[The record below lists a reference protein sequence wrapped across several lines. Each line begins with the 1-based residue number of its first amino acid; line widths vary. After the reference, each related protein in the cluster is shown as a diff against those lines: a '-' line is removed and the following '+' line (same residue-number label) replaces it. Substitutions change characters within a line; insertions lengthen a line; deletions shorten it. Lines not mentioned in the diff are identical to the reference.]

1 MYTLPSHEPIVHVY
15 MNYVQCMAV
24 TCSLYVC
31 KGHMTSEE
39 ESTNEE
45 SACSLEEE
53 EEEGER
59 EESIFMLSTEFPARH
74 REVKGQDDAAG
85 QIERSPRILTREPR
99 QEEEVDYFE
108 EGGGEA
114 VKSKWSSKSH
124 TLGATA
130 VSRRVWGGADEKE
143 DSYDSPSPPGLPGT
157 TPPTGSRFMKSAR
170 RTHKYK
176 SGKKLSL
183 GHIPKLRYRDGFK
196 KRPCSMIALSAVTTK
211 EGEDGEGEE
220 RDGHERRNTVHD
232 ISVRRV
238 RRDGRA
244 RRVAE
249 VKGGRRRHG
258 GTTGSSGGGFHSP
271 HHSGGNGKS
280 LQKKKKKKSQ
290 RKITQDRD
298 DKKAEGA
305 PSPVPAPSSPPT
317 QSKRSRPPLV
327 PVQSVDIPDY
337 TPSLYSM
344 SSDSPPDYLTSSLQ
358 HSFLQ
363 LPSRSVSAGHTGEME
378 PHGAGRVYRS
388 YSDAHVSLPPGM
400 FGTNDKPRQQQ
411 QQLSV
416 RCLPERKQFFRNFQK
431 ALKYSGIG
439 RPQPQPVDTP
449 FGAHPHMSR
458 YYSENLGLENP
469 HGQCMFICLGCAVL
483 LCLVVCLTLL
493 ASFFLL
499 ISH

>member
-1 MYTLPSHEPIVHVY
+1 
-15 MNYVQCMAV
+15 MAV

-53 EEEGER
+53 EEEEEGER
-59 EESIFMLSTEFPARH
+59 EESIFTLSTEFPARH

-85 QIERSPRILTREPR
+85 QTERSPHILTREPR
-99 QEEEVDYFE
+99 QEEVDYFE
-108 EGGGEA
+108 EGEGA
-114 VKSKWSSKSH
+114 VKSKWGSKSYP
-124 TLGATA
+124 LGVAA
-130 VSRRVWGGADEKE
+130 VSRRAWGGADEKE

-176 SGKKLSL
+176 SGKKLSF

-196 KRPCSMIALSAVTTK
+196 KRPCSMITLCAAATK
-211 EGEDGEGEE
+211 EGEDREGEE

-271 HHSGGNGKS
+271 HHSGGDGKS

-305 PSPVPAPSSPPT
+305 PSPLPAPSSPST

-337 TPSLYSM
+337 TPSLYTPSLYNM
-344 SSDSPPDYLTSSLQ
+344 SPESPRDYLTSSLQ
-358 HSFLQ
+358 PSFLQ

-378 PHGAGRVYRS
+378 PQGAGRNYRS
-388 YSDAHVSLPPGM
+388 YSDAHVSLPS
-400 FGTNDKPRQQQ
+400 FGTSDKSRQQQ
-411 QQLSV
+411 PSV

-449 FGAHPHMSR
+449 FGVHPHMSR

-469 HGQCMFICLGCAVL
+469 HGQCMYICLGCAVL

-493 ASFFLL
+493 ASFFLP
-499 ISH
+499 SHLSLKHVQYM